1 MNAVGTIRF
10 SRDLPPSYRPIVI
23 EQLRTMG
30 GTRFFVNVN
39 TQKIPVSALRHHAL
53 VDSVTQSVR
62 DDLVSY
68 LPPSVIP
75 DVAFGLGAR
84 FKQLDG

>member
-1 MNAVGTIRF
+1 MAMNAAGTLRF
-10 SRDLPPSYRPIVI
+10 FRDLPPSYRPIVI

-30 GTRFFVNVN
+30 GTRFFVN
-39 TQKIPVSALRHHAL
+39 TQIIPVSALRHNAL
-53 VDSVTQSVR
+53 VDSVNQSVR

-68 LPPSVIP
+68 LPHSVIP

-84 FKQLDG
+84 LKQLD